1 MAEGRRREG
10 DPPRGA
16 VLAGG
21 RGSRLGGAK
30 ATAELAGRPLI
41 SYPLSAL
48 DAAGIECQVVA
59 KPDCELPS
67 LAGRAQLVVEP
78 RWPRHPLCGI
88 VAALRAPPS
97 GAVIVL
103 PCDMPFVT
111 PALLE
116 LLIGATE
123 PLVVPSHRGHVQPL
137 PGRYSAALL
146 PKLEPALGRGEPLR
160 ETIAAL
166 APRVLDEDAL
176 GRCGDPGSMLFNVND
191 GEDLR
196 QAEELLA
203 SREP

>member
-1 MAEGRRREG
+1 MSGGRRREA

-16 VLAGG
+16 ILAGG

-30 ATAELAGRPLI
+30 ATVELAGRPLI
-41 SYPLSAL
+41 SYPLKAL
-48 DAAGIECQVVA
+48 AAAGIESQVIA
-59 KPDCELPS
+59 KPDCELPP
-67 LAGRAQLVVEP
+67 LDGATQVLVEP

-88 VAALRAPPS
+88 VAALRSPPS

-116 LLIGATE
+116 LLVGATE
-123 PLVVPSHRGHVQPL
+123 PLVVLSHRGEVQPL

-160 ETIAAL
+160 ETVAAL
-166 APRVLDEDAL
+166 APRVVDEDEM
-176 GRCGDPGSMLFNVND
+176 GCCGDPGSMLFNVND

-203 SREP
+203 G